1 MHHRGPTKLLDQ
13 AVLAVQHV
21 LRMRA
26 PPKLIALSSPWES
39 SPKCSHAIMDGSWSS
54 LSMAPIEPSLVGDEV
69 VAQEE
74 DIEDMAVIG
83 AVLRS
88 DGEGC
93 SPSLEVSGG
102 KDGDLL

>member
-1 MHHRGPTKLLDQ
+1 
-13 AVLAVQHV
+13 
-21 LRMRA
+21 
-26 PPKLIALSSPWES
+26 
-39 SPKCSHAIMDGSWSS
+39 
-54 LSMAPIEPSLVGDEV
+54 MAPIEPSLVGDEV